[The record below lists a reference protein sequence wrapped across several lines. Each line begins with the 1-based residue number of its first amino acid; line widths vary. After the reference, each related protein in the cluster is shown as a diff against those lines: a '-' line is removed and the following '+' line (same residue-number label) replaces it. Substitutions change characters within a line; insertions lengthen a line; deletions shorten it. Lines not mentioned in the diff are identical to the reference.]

1 MVTNLEM
8 AFNQSKSAQP
18 RSQLAFDNADAT
30 GQVGVIRSPHDDATC
45 PALARSVYCIL
56 GLPIDAVNL
65 ATVVQR
71 IEAAAANRT
80 TYLISTPNLNFLTNS
95 LLDPEFRESLLDS
108 DLCPP
113 DGAPI
118 VWIARLLGLPIKERV
133 AGSDLLD
140 RLRAGGV
147 GARRLTLYL
156 FGGAKGVAA
165 TAAKRINAESG
176 GLSCVGTMDPGFC
189 EVSEMSQDHVMDTLN
204 SSGADF
210 LVLSLGAK
218 KGQLW
223 LQRNHHRLTIPIRA
237 HLGAA
242 VNFQAGLIN
251 RAPPIVRA
259 WGFEWLWRIK
269 EERYLW
275 ERYRDDGFVLL
286 RLLLTRVLPLAA
298 ISRWQQFSSR
308 DRDLTIQ
315 KSEDRQSVTISL
327 SGAASQRHI
336 WKATNC
342 FQDALA
348 SRLDV
353 NLDLTNIRQI
363 DARFLGLL
371 LMLRKELKSRGASLT
386 IYGASRSIERIFR
399 LHEIGFLLRLPEKLG
414 ARAGADTATRVG
426 RHQTSDAPLD
436 NLPGD
441 RS

>member
-8 AFNQSKSAQP
+8 AFNRNKSVQP
-18 RSQLAFDNADAT
+18 RSRVLFEGADVTAP
-30 GQVGVIRSPHDDATC
+30 VPHYRSPDTDE
-45 PALARSVYCIL
+45 LQQYRLVIGGL

-65 ATVVQR
+65 VTVVQR
-71 IEAAAANRT
+71 IEGAAVNRAT
-80 TYLISTPNLNFLTNS
+80 LLISTPNLNFLVSS
-95 LLDPEFRESLLDS
+95 LSDPEFRESLLDS

-118 VWIARLLGLPIKERV
+118 VWIAQLLGLPIKERV

-140 RLRAGGV
+140 RLRAGGT
-147 GARRLTLYL
+147 GIRRLAIFL

-165 TAAKRINAESG
+165 AAAARLNAEAD
-176 GLSCVGTMDPGFC
+176 GLNCVGTMDPGFC
-189 EVSEMSQDHVMDTLN
+189 EVGEMSQDHVMDAVN

-242 VNFQAGLIN
+242 VNFQAGLIR

-275 ERYRDDGFVLL
+275 KRYRDDGVVLL
-286 RLLLTRVLPLAA
+286 RLLLTRVLPLA
-298 ISRWQQFSSR
+298 IITRWQQFSWKHQLQ
-308 DRDLTIQ
+308 DLTIR
-315 KSEDRQSVTISL
+315 KSHDGQSIVVRLCGVASEQHVSKAIS
-327 SGAASQRHI
+327 
-336 WKATNC
+336 C
-342 FQDALA
+342 FEEALA
-348 SRLDV
+348 SRQDIIV
-353 NLDLTNIRQI
+353 DLTNTRLI

-371 LMLRKELKSRGASLT
+371 LMLRKELKGQGAGLT
-386 IYGASRSIERIFR
+386 INGASRSIERIFR
-399 LHEIGFLLRLPEKLG
+399 LHELGFLI
-414 ARAGADTATRVG
+414 
-426 RHQTSDAPLD
+426 H
-436 NLPGD
+436 
-441 RS
+441 